1 MCWGFRN
8 NQFWRPWGRVRGMH
22 DVFTSQPNTTADDT
36 TTDTT
41 T

>member
-1 MCWGFRN
+1 MCWGANAESR
-8 NQFWRPWGRVRGMH
+8 WGRPWGRVRGMH
-22 DVFTSQPNTTADDT
+22 VVFTSQATDDTT